1 MLKLFNQKSVVV
13 SEKKFIT
20 DQLLNNKLSKSQH
33 EKGINTPRFFLAL
46 NNYFFDIVKLIK
58 KIKVHKT
65 RKKT

>member
-1 MLKLFNQKSVVV
+1 MLKLFNQKSVVI

-33 EKGINTPRFFLAL
+33 EKGINTSRFFLAL
-46 NNYFFDIVKLIK
+46 HNYFFDIVKLIK